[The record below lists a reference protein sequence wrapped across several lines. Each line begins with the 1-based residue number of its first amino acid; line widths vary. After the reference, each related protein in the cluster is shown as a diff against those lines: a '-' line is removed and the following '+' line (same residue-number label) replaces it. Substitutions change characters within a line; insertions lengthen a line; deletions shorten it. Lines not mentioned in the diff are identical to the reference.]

1 MIYHYSLHRGEA
13 QLVPRILQQEKVR
26 QSFAMLILTKTVVPH
41 FQLDTCMADIDEAT
55 CLSSYGSLAVK
66 DGGNGLVAWT
76 KQLSKYKA
84 VSKNVTLLVLTM
96 YVQHTGERMMC
107 YLSQTVCIESMNVKV

>member
-1 MIYHYSLHRGEA
+1 
-13 QLVPRILQQEKVR
+13 
-26 QSFAMLILTKTVVPH
+26 MLILTKTVVPH

-84 VSKNVTLLVLTM
+84 V
-96 YVQHTGERMMC
+96 HIGERMMC
-107 YLSQTVCIESMNVKV
+107 YLFQTVCIESMNVKV